1 MNIKELLLEGC
12 VISMSY
18 KENPK
23 EWVGETKIHIFEG
36 GCGCEPK
43 IIVEGNYCNDYRIE
57 FEINQI
63 DEAIRYFS
71 DHAFSQENLRYKM
84 NEAVRIISENNPELD
99 LDDKEDLETVMKA
112 RELIIKKSE

>member
-12 VISMSY
+12 VIAMSY

-43 IIVEGNYCNDYRIE
+43 IVVQGYRGDKN
-57 FEINQI
+57 FELNQI
-63 DEAIRYFS
+63 DEAIKYFS
-71 DHAFSQENLRYKM
+71 DHAFSQKNLRYKM

-99 LDDKEDLETVMKA
+99 LDEEEDLETVMKA
-112 RELIIKKSE
+112 REELILKSTK